1 MSLTTNVDVF
11 KPPRRGYYWSYYIIT
26 SSQELESA
34 LAHPLAQTYPVVL
47 MFWASWNEPCRVMMR
62 PFRAMAVAK
71 RRAAIFCQV
80 DVDKFKV
87 GQRYRGA
94 VPSGGAADVPAA
106 QARRGEGQGRRR
118 QGRGPQ
124 QHHHGQHINDT
135 VLLLAVG
142 RAKKK

>member
-71 RRAAIFCQV
+71 RRAAIFCQDIV
-80 DVDKFKV
+80 ERYRVEALPTFLLLKQGMEKGRVVGAKV
-87 GQRYRGA
+87 GDLSTIIMA
-94 VPSGGAADVPAA
+94 N
-106 QARRGEGQGRRR
+106 
-118 QGRGPQ
+118 
-124 QHHHGQHINDT
+124 I
-135 VLLLAVG
+135 
-142 RAKKK
+142 

>member
-80 DVDKFKV
+80 DVDKFKDIV
-87 GQRYRGA
+87 ERYRVEA
-94 VPSGGAADVPAA
+94 LP
-106 QARRGEGQGRRR
+106 
-118 QGRGPQ
+118 
-124 QHHHGQHINDT
+124 T
-135 VLLLAVG
+135 FLLLKQGVEKGRVVG
-142 RAKKK
+142 AKVGDLSNIIMANI